1 MMAKNFEEIFE
12 SFNSLMK
19 LLRNEDFQYLL
30 ENYERAKKVFLVG
43 YEIKDDIT
51 SETLFVADG
60 KHDLKPQDYL
70 IAFSEFVK
78 KNEKQ
83 IEAIGILLN
92 RPKSWNTKAL
102 NELKTKLKE
111 NDFEEVNLRKAH
123 KIVYHKDLVDIIS
136 MIKHAANQQEP
147 LFSVDERV
155 NIAFLKVLKDKQFTK
170 EQLNWIEYIKEHLKQ
185 NYTIDEY
192 DLKEVPI
199 FANHGGWSKYKELFP
214 DNYKD
219 LITEINIAIAA

>member
-12 SFNSLMK
+12 SFSSLMK

-43 YEIKDDIT
+43 YDITDDIT

-70 IAFSEFVK
+70 TAFNEFIK

-83 IEAIGILLN
+83 IEAISILLN
-92 RPKSWNTKAL
+92 RPKNWNTKAL
-102 NELKTKLKE
+102 NELKNKLRE
-111 NDFEEVNLRKAH
+111 NNFEEVNLRKAH

-136 MIKHAANQQEP
+136 MIKHAVNQQEP
-147 LFSVDERV
+147 LYTVEERV
-155 NIAFLKVLKDKQFTK
+155 EYALSKVLKDNQFTK

-185 NYTIDEY
+185 NYTIDEN
-192 DLKEVPI
+192 DFSEDPI
-199 FANHGGWSKYKELFP
+199 LERHGGLYKFKKLFP

-219 LITEINIAIAA
+219 LITKINIAIAA